1 MFFEHIKKVKK
12 KFTKRKMIKFAKG
25 SISIFLC
32 LLITPFLSLTLAL
45 VEYARYQ
52 QVVEQ
57 VGEIYELAGLSALAD
72 YDTYIHDR
80 FGLLATSQD
89 GEVGSDAKTLF
100 EENINILGKQAG
112 LSNTTI
118 SGKYALDNVETL
130 KRQVVDFG
138 SLNATAAVI
147 HEDLGLDA
155 LIEKLSSLKGFS
167 DVMNTVDGLADAA
180 TKVKEAVEKLEEL
193 KDSLDSIVSQINGIK
208 NDAAELS
215 EDISDFFHKLEDNG
229 INADNI
235 TDEYLNDIKDI
246 YKKAKD
252 LGIITKLN
260 TLKEEFSNAKT
271 KIGEFKTAVSQAK
284 TAAQNI
290 RKTNSA
296 DNEGK
301 MAQSANQAIT
311 KVLEQLES
319 LVTGTIDEIKN
330 EVSNAAN
337 SVIND
342 IKDAA
347 FDALGLGYLKD
358 ITKVNKI
365 INGQYQL
372 SKEDIQAIIS
382 AATRVKNESNGDYV
396 TYIKNKITSRL
407 QTLNINNFVT
417 RITNIVTEAKNSLE
431 ESVKDSLI
439 SLLTKLVNLV
449 KNLFNLNIFY
459 DADLNAV
466 VSIENAT
473 DSPYQDFLD
482 AISELFE
489 AIENFTNPGGD
500 NIFSKIVNILKSI
513 ADMFKAVGKLIKAI
527 FDIVGNAIQ
536 SIGNLANSAVHGD
549 VKSLYEKFL
558 ISGYMVHNLPCRTD
572 DANEFSYNTKT
583 NQQQLQL
590 KGQGL
595 TGFSYN
601 DIARPIATGH
611 EQAVLS
617 MTNGTGFQSLNSEIN
632 NKSGTEGNMFKG
644 AELEY
649 IRAGTKSEIANQVF
663 CFLDIYFIR
672 LMFDLVAVFA
682 DNEVRGIATGA
693 NIAAWVV
700 YILYIVAEP
709 FCDTVLLVN
718 DQTVPLVRT
727 KCWLTA
733 SNATNFIDRLSSAT
747 MSEEL
752 RTSISDYTNDS
763 AVQGTSGSS
772 SKETGGL
779 LEKGYKTHMLLVLLT
794 FVDTDLQISRLKDL
808 INLEATEYYRQN
820 GEKEFNI
827 SKTYTAVNVSSTV
840 TFYPFFDLGLASG
853 GESLL
858 PSKKLTRKVTY

>member
-100 EENINILGKQAG
+100 EENINILGNQAG

-147 HEDLGLDA
+147 HEDLGLDE
-155 LIEKLSSLKGFS
+155 LIEKLKKVEGFS
-167 DVMNTVDGLADAA
+167 DAMNTVDSLSEAT
-180 TKVKEAVEKLEEL
+180 TKVKEAVERLKEL

-208 NDAAELS
+208 SSAAELS
-215 EDISDFFHKLEDNG
+215 EEISTFYHKLHDNG
-229 INADNI
+229 INAENI

-252 LGIITKLN
+252 LGLISKLDSLKTELGKAKERITK
-260 TLKEEFSNAKT
+260 
-271 KIGEFKTAVSQAK
+271 FKNAVSAAK
-284 TAAQNI
+284 EATKSI
-290 RKTNSA
+290 VKTNSV
-296 DNEGK
+296 DKEGEK
-301 MAQSANQAIT
+301 TKPVEEAIT
-311 KVLEQLES
+311 DILDKLQG
-319 LVTGTIDEIKN
+319 LVSDTMENIKKEITNTANNVIDEIKN
-330 EVSNAAN
+330 T
-337 SVIND
+337 
-342 IKDAA
+342 A
-347 FDALGLGYLKD
+347 FEMVGLGYLKD

-365 INGQYQL
+365 INGQYNL

-382 AATRVKNESNGDYV
+382 AATTVKDNANGDYV
-396 TYIKNKITSRL
+396 TYIKNKITEKLKSVNI
-407 QTLNINNFVT
+407 QNFSNNINN
-417 RITNIVTEAKNSLE
+417 IVKEASESLK
-431 ESVKDSLI
+431 ESIKDGLVD
-439 SLLTKLVNLV
+439 LLTKLVNVV
-449 KNLFNLNIFY
+449 KNLFNLNVFY
-459 DADLNAV
+459 DPDLNAV
-466 VSIENAT
+466 VSIENPTESA
-473 DSPYQDFLD
+473 YQDFLD
-482 AISELFE
+482 TLNDLFND
-489 AIENFTNPGGD
+489 IENFKNPGG
-500 NIFSKIVNILKSI
+500 NTFFSRIIKALKAV
-513 ADMFKAVGKLIKAI
+513 ADMFKHIGELIGHI
-527 FDIVGNAIQ
+527 FKIVGDSLK
-536 SIGNLANSAVHGD
+536 SIKNLASSAVHGD
-549 VKSLYEKFL
+549 TKSLYEKFL
-558 ISGYMVHNLPCRTD
+558 ISGYMANNLPCRTD
-572 DANEFSYNTKT
+572 DGNEFAFNPKT
-583 NQQQLQL
+583 NRQQLQL

-601 DIARPIATGH
+601 DIARPVATGH
-611 EQAVLS
+611 LQAVMS
-617 MTNGTGFQSLNSEIN
+617 TVSGTGFQSLNSKIN
-632 NKSGTEGNMFKG
+632 EKSGTEGNMFKG

-649 IRAGTKSEIANQVF
+649 IRAGTKSEISNQAF
-663 CFLDIYFIR
+663 CFLDIYFLR

-682 DNEVRGIATGA
+682 DNEVRGIAAGA

-718 DQTVPLVRT
+718 NQTVPLVRT
-727 KCWLTA
+727 RCWLTP
-733 SNATNFIDRLSSAT
+733 SNSMNFIKRLSSAVLC
-747 MSEEL
+747 EDL
-752 RTSISDYTNDS
+752 RNSLTDYNS
-763 AVQGTSGSS
+763 KASGSAGS
-772 SKETGGL
+772 ASREEGGL